1 MLWNTTS
8 LRTFM
13 IDYSKV
19 DTALSTPNYY
29 FVKRLKDLFK
39 LIDSTSLKYF
49 TMSAKVYD
57 LYHLRNLLQDSDE
70 SKNRFTMEEMAD
82 AGEAYGEILD
92 MVFKDLAKTQDQDT
106 LTSVVGLPLEK
117 HYT

>member
-1 MLWNTTS
+1 
-8 LRTFM
+8 
-13 IDYSKV
+13 
-19 DTALSTPNYY
+19 
-29 FVKRLKDLFK
+29 
-39 LIDSTSLKYF
+39 
-49 TMSAKVYD
+49 
-57 LYHLRNLLQDSDE
+57 
-70 SKNRFTMEEMAD
+70 MEEMAD